1 MFSVLKGF
9 RHGFAWIFLEG
20 QLGFADVS
28 LKRDIYEEHLTS
40 LDPRRAAEEC
50 GEFPT
55 ALDARSDAKGR
66 RVLKREPTG
75 GAPTGAYGRAA
86 RFGAAGLG
94 THKGCPYGGGGGRAG
109 ASLRLW
115 LCRRG
120 PCIGRILN
128 GFRQVSGRP
137 CHLAELL
144 RYKPTPVAQRNAE
157 GGLDPSREPRRN
169 SFCIPIPREGK
180 RICGAIVEI
189 GGVRSFRIFHTVVL
203 RFDDLRKSGRG
214 HDPG

>member
-55 ALDARSDAKGR
+55 ALDARSAAKGR

-75 GAPTGAYGRAA
+75 GAPTGAYGKAA

-94 THKGCPYGGGGGRAG
+94 THKGCPYGGGGRLGLLGRCLAWLVWAGSHSGRATTWG
-109 ASLRLW
+109 KARVAAGRQLRIALT
-115 LCRRG
+115 LAAARGFRRG
-120 PCIGRILN
+120 GVAGAEPPHKGGRL
-128 GFRQVSGRP
+128 RPTAQLQWSAVSVQWSEGARG
-137 CHLAELL
+137 
-144 RYKPTPVAQRNAE
+144 TVSPVWV
-157 GGLDPSREPRRN
+157 SYW
-169 SFCIPIPREGK
+169 
-180 RICGAIVEI
+180 I
-189 GGVRSFRIFHTVVL
+189 GGV
-203 RFDDLRKSGRG
+203 
-214 HDPG
+214 